1 MTISSRYNTRVSVQ
15 RPTNTPDAVGQ
26 RVPSWA
32 TVVQRWARLIQRDGR
47 EAEGSAILS
56 ITTWEL
62 RIRYESALAAI
73 TPEWRITTSMQTF
86 DIDSV
91 INKDNANRELV
102 LKLIEV
108 R

>member
-1 MTISSRYNTRVSVQ
+1 MTISASYNTRVTVQ
-15 RPTNTPDAVGQ
+15 RPTTTADAVGQ
-26 RVPSWA
+26 RVPSWT

-62 RIRYESALAAI
+62 RLRYESALAAI
-73 TPEWRITTSMQTF
+73 TPEWRVITATQTF
-86 DIDSV
+86 DIGSV
-91 INKDNANRELV
+91 INLGSTNRELV